1 MLDPFILDAIADS
14 NVGFVL
20 SYRDKLPDRIINIA
34 RDYVTALYQEA
45 ARLNDQYDDILGT
58 TKNATDLRNADSTCG
73 SPRSSRDIYIL
84 PFL

>member
-45 ARLNDQYDDILGT
+45 ARLNDQYDEILGI
-58 TKNATDLRNADSTCG
+58 KENKSCELRRR
-73 SPRSSRDIYIL
+73 PRN
-84 PFL
+84 